1 MKRFLIGLLSFVFV
15 IILII
20 LPALIPDTPDP
31 RTVVH
36 CSQYHHQETHLAM
49 DGETATT
56 HIFCVKNIPRRNK

>member
-1 MKRFLIGLLSFVFV
+1 MKRFLIGLLSFMAVMIFITWV
-15 IILII
+15 ISN
-20 LPALIPDTPDP
+20 APDP